1 MILNFEIRNFYINFQ
16 IVILECYRYK
26 YKVDLIMFHVVFQRF
41 IRTIVYKNN
50 LNHKIVAY
58 RSAAFCSLFL
68 PSFKFRK
75 TWIVQIKLKDHS

>member
-1 MILNFEIRNFYINFQ
+1 MNLNFEIRNFYINFQ
-16 IVILECYRYK
+16 IIILECYRYE

-50 LNHKIVAY
+50 LTHKIV
-58 RSAAFCSLFL
+58 AAFCSLFL

-75 TWIVQIKLKDHS
+75 TCVVQI